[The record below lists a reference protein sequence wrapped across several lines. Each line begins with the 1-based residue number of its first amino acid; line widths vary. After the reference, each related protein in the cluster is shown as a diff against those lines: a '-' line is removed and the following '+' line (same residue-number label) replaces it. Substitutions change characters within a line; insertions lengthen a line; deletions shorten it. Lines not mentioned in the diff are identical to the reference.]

1 MAKYIVKTYFE
12 YVGTIEV
19 EADSPEEALKIGQT
33 ANLDKPSSEY
43 EFVDYTNSEVWD
55 SEDRNILLT
64 TE

>member
-1 MAKYIVKTYFE
+1 MGKYIVKSYFE

-19 EADSPEEALKIGQT
+19 EADSPEEALKIGQK
-33 ANLDKPSSEY
+33 ANLNKPSSKY

-55 SEDRNILLT
+55 SEDKNLLLT

>member
-1 MAKYIVKTYFE
+1 MGKYLVKSYFE

-19 EADSPEEALKIGQT
+19 EADSAEEALKIGQQ
-33 ANLDKPSSEY
+33 ANLDKSSSEY

-55 SEDRNILLT
+55 SEDKNLLLT

>member
-1 MAKYIVKTYFE
+1 MPKYLVKSYFE

-19 EADSPEEALKIGQT
+19 EADSPEEALKIGQK
-33 ANLDKPSSEY
+33 ANLDKSSSEY

>member
-1 MAKYIVKTYFE
+1 MAKYLVKTYFE

-19 EADSPEEALKIGQT
+19 EANSAAEALKIGQQ
-33 ANLDKPSSEY
+33 ANLNKSSSEY

>member
-1 MAKYIVKTYFE
+1 MGKYLVKTYFE

-19 EADSPEEALKIGQT
+19 EADSAAEALKIGQQ
-33 ANLDKPSSEY
+33 ANLNKPSSEY

-55 SEDRNILLT
+55 SEEKNLLLT

>member
-1 MAKYIVKTYFE
+1 MGKYIVKSYFA

-19 EADSPEEALKIGQT
+19 EADSPEEALKIGQK

-55 SEDRNILLT
+55 NEDMNVLLT
-64 TE
+64 SD